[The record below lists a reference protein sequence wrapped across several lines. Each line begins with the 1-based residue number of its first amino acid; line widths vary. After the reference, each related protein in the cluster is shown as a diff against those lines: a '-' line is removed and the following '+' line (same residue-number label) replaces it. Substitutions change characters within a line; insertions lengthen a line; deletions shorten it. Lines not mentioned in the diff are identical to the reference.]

1 MTEAER
7 TITTPDSADRPAE
20 PAEPAAEPAA
30 TVAEPGGGSEAGT
43 GIEDGAGSEG
53 GAEDG
58 ATAEGRP
65 AGAHRRQVAVL
76 LGVAVLAYL
85 LDLLSK
91 IWVVHSLEH
100 HDPIDIFGHYLRLD
114 AIRNAGAAF
123 GLGQGMTIVFTVIAA
138 GVIVVIARLS
148 RRLHSL
154 PWAIALG
161 LLLGGAFGNLTDRL
175 FRAPGSFQGR
185 VVDFIAPEHF
195 AVFNLADSAICCG
208 GALIVLLSFRGVD
221 PDGSKHQD

>member
-1 MTEAER
+1 VTEAER
-7 TITTPDSADRPAE
+7 TITTPDPPEEAAEQAAPQAGAGAGTQAGARPAA
-20 PAEPAAEPAA
+20 PR
-30 TVAEPGGGSEAGT
+30 S
-43 GIEDGAGSEG
+43 
-53 GAEDG
+53 
-58 ATAEGRP
+58 
-65 AGAHRRQVAVL
+65 RRIAVL
-76 LGVAVLAYL
+76 IGVAVLAYL

-100 HDPIDIFGHYLRLD
+100 HDPVNVLGHYLRFD

-123 GLGQGMTIVFTVIAA
+123 GLGQGMTIVFTVIAVGVI
-138 GVIVVIARLS
+138 GVIVRLS
-148 RRLHSL
+148 RRLYSL

-161 LLLGGAFGNLTDRL
+161 LLLGGAFGNLTDRV

-185 VVDFIAPEHF
+185 VVDFIEPVHF

-221 PDGSKHQD
+221 PDGTKHQD

>member
-1 MTEAER
+1 VTEAER
-7 TITTPDSADRPAE
+7 TITTPDTPED
-20 PAEPAAEPAA
+20 PAAHSPDEGVPAA
-30 TVAEPGGGSEAGT
+30 A
-43 GIEDGAGSEG
+43 
-53 GAEDG
+53 
-58 ATAEGRP
+58 P
-65 AGAHRRQVAVL
+65 ADPARRRRRIVVL
-76 LGVAVLAYL
+76 IGVAALAYA

-100 HDPIDIFGHYLRLD
+100 HDAVDVFGHYLRLD

-123 GLGQGMTIVFTVIAA
+123 GFGQGMTIVFTVIAV

-148 RRLHSL
+148 RRLYSV

-161 LLLGGAFGNLTDRL
+161 LLLGGAFGNLTDRV
-175 FRAPGSFQGR
+175 FRAPGGFQGR

-195 AVFNLADSAICCG
+195 AVFNLADSAICVG

-221 PDGSKHQD
+221 PDGTRHQD

>member
-7 TITTPDSADRPAE
+7 TIITPDDDAPERAEALAGPA
-20 PAEPAAEPAA
+20 
-30 TVAEPGGGSEAGT
+30 SEA
-43 GIEDGAGSEG
+43 AAS
-53 GAEDG
+53 
-58 ATAEGRP
+58 TAVRN
-65 AGAHRRQVAVL
+65 RRVL
-76 LGVAVLAYL
+76 VLIGVAAFAYL

-91 IWVVHSLEH
+91 IWVVKSLEG
-100 HDPIDIFGHYLRLD
+100 HDSIDLLGHYLRLD

-123 GLGQGMTIVFTVIAA
+123 GMGQGMTIVFTVIAA

-148 RRLHSL
+148 RRLYSA
-154 PWAIALG
+154 PWAVALG

-175 FRAPGSFQGR
+175 FRAPGGFQGR

-208 GALIVLLSFRGVD
+208 GALIVLLSFRGVN
-221 PDGSKHQD
+221 PDGSRQED

>member
-1 MTEAER
+1 VTEAER
-7 TITTPDSADRPAE
+7 TITTPDTPEEAAG
-20 PAEPAAEPAA
+20 AGGAAEVTGGGGDTAGPGPDAA
-30 TVAEPGGGSEAGT
+30 GHGSEAAP
-43 GIEDGAGSEG
+43 DSAL
-53 GAEDG
+53 
-58 ATAEGRP
+58 RK
-65 AGAHRRQVAVL
+65 RRVL
-76 LGVAVLAYL
+76 VLVGVAALAYL

-100 HDPIDIFGHYLRLD
+100 HAPIDVFGHYLRLD

-123 GLGQGMTIVFTVIAA
+123 GLGQGMTIVFTVIAV
-138 GVIVVIARLS
+138 GVIAVIVRLS
-148 RRLHSL
+148 RRLYSV

-161 LLLGGAFGNLTDRL
+161 LLLGGAFGNLTDRV
-175 FRAPGSFQGR
+175 FRAPGGFQGR

-221 PDGSKHQD
+221 PDGTKHHD

>member
-7 TITTPDSADRPAE
+7 TITTPGDTPE
-20 PAEPAAEPAA
+20 ETPGAAEPSAPRKRRV
-30 TVAEPGGGSEAGT
+30 TVL
-43 GIEDGAGSEG
+43 I
-53 GAEDG
+53 
-58 ATAEGRP
+58 
-65 AGAHRRQVAVL
+65 
-76 LGVAVLAYL
+76 GVAALAYL

-100 HDPIDIFGHYLRLD
+100 HDPIDVFGHYLRFD

-123 GLGQGMTIVFTVIAA
+123 GLGQGMTIVFTVIAV
-138 GVIVVIARLS
+138 GVVVVIARLS
-148 RRLHSL
+148 RRLYSV

-161 LLLGGAFGNLTDRL
+161 LLLGGAFGNLTDRI
-175 FRAPGSFQGR
+175 FRAPGGFQGR
-185 VVDFIAPEHF
+185 VVDFIAPAHF

-221 PDGSKHQD
+221 PDGTQHRN

>member
-7 TITTPDSADRPAE
+7 TITTPDTPED
-20 PAEPAAEPAA
+20 PAADSPEGVRAAAPA
-30 TVAEPGGGSEAGT
+30 
-43 GIEDGAGSEG
+43 D
-53 GAEDG
+53 
-58 ATAEGRP
+58 P
-65 AGAHRRQVAVL
+65 ARRRRRIMVL
-76 LGVAVLAYL
+76 IGVAALAYA

-100 HDPIDIFGHYLRLD
+100 HDAVDVFGHYLRLD

-123 GLGQGMTIVFTVIAA
+123 GFGQGMTIVFTVIAV

-148 RRLHSL
+148 RRLYSV

-161 LLLGGAFGNLTDRL
+161 LLLGGAFGNLTDRV
-175 FRAPGSFQGR
+175 FRAPGGFQGR

-195 AVFNLADSAICCG
+195 AVFNLADSAICVG

-221 PDGSKHQD
+221 PDGTRHQD